1 MLDECRGGGGAGS
14 VVAPPQGGAT
24 LPGSGGHG
32 EFDRFDD
39 EQFMSMFNDEM
50 ASMAVAGPN
59 VSSSNPSTPSDH
71 NSINDE
77 KEMQVDRSSSK
88 QQQHVKNESEEVD
101 SQCNSDS
108 NPNPNGTTTTNA
120 ANDRIIDPKRVKRIL
135 ANRQSAQRS
144 RVRKLQYI
152 SELERSVTSLQAEV
166 SVLSPRVAFLDHQ
179 RLLLNVDNSALKQRI
194 AALAQD
200 KIFKDEPYPLR
211 ASDHIR
217 STPIQIVTMSTL
229 IRFKID
235 EQKNSH
241 HLEGEYCGQLWLI
254 GLNPTI
260 SIRGFLGLIGYY
272 RRFVPHYAFIAAPLT
287 DLLKKENF
295 NWNPQASFAFET
307 LKSVMT
313 HAQILALPDFSKEF
327 IIKTDALNDKLEW
340 LDMVAQNPN
349 LEAAASIGINMEEKE
364 NGAAE
369 IVHEAPTRGKRVCM
383 RPKWLNDF
391 VMVERR

>member
-1 MLDECRGGGGAGS
+1 MAQLPPKIPNMTLPNWPDVVSHGKLSSLATNNIHNNNNNPSWVDEFLDFSTARRGSHRRSVSDSITFLEAPMLDECRGGGGAGS

-200 KIFKDEPYPLR
+200 KIFKD
-211 ASDHIR
+211 
-217 STPIQIVTMSTL
+217 
-229 IRFKID
+229 
-235 EQKNSH
+235 
-241 HLEGEYCGQLWLI
+241 G
-254 GLNPTI
+254 
-260 SIRGFLGLIGYY
+260 
-272 RRFVPHYAFIAAPLT
+272 
-287 DLLKKENF
+287 
-295 NWNPQASFAFET
+295 
-307 LKSVMT
+307 
-313 HAQILALPDFSKEF
+313 
-327 IIKTDALNDKLEW
+327 
-340 LDMVAQNPN
+340 
-349 LEAAASIGINMEEKE
+349 
-364 NGAAE
+364 
-369 IVHEAPTRGKRVCM
+369 
-383 RPKWLNDF
+383 
-391 VMVERR
+391 

>member
-1 MLDECRGGGGAGS
+1 MFLSFPLCLFVCSHFPTLSWFHYPLHSLVINIYNTLSHKFLIFVIASSSRNCTSIATIQYFWRTGSSCRYFYSFWVGSSLNFYHHHHLHLLLYFFFPVLSIIVVMAQLPPKIPNMTLPNWPDVVSHGKLPSLATNPSWVDEFLDFSTARRGSHRRSVSDSITFLETPMLDECRGGGGGGS
-14 VVAPPQGGAT
+14 GAAPPQGRAT
-24 LPGSGGHG
+24 LPGSGGGGGSGGNNNDHG

-77 KEMQVDRSSSK
+77 KEMQLDRSSSK
-88 QQQHVKNESEEVD
+88 QQQVKNESEEVD

-108 NPNPNGTTTTNA
+108 QPNPTGTTTTNA
-120 ANDRIIDPKRVKRIL
+120 ANDRVIDPKRVKRIL

-200 KIFKDEPYPLR
+200 KIFKD
-211 ASDHIR
+211 
-217 STPIQIVTMSTL
+217 
-229 IRFKID
+229 
-235 EQKNSH
+235 
-241 HLEGEYCGQLWLI
+241 G
-254 GLNPTI
+254 
-260 SIRGFLGLIGYY
+260 
-272 RRFVPHYAFIAAPLT
+272 
-287 DLLKKENF
+287 
-295 NWNPQASFAFET
+295 
-307 LKSVMT
+307 
-313 HAQILALPDFSKEF
+313 
-327 IIKTDALNDKLEW
+327 
-340 LDMVAQNPN
+340 
-349 LEAAASIGINMEEKE
+349 
-364 NGAAE
+364 
-369 IVHEAPTRGKRVCM
+369 
-383 RPKWLNDF
+383 
-391 VMVERR
+391 